1 VAPNFFQVSYIF
13 TGLISGEKKGFFHL
27 NNTIEKYIYFF
38 YLLFLHYISLKSPK
52 LDDYFAN
59 NTHRPTYHYSRRK
72 PRYKE
77 IFPGS
82 SAIYFHHQAMKNG
95 ETI

>member
-1 VAPNFFQVSYIF
+1 VERKKDFF
-13 TGLISGEKKGFFHL
+13 ISTTQLKS
-27 NNTIEKYIYFF
+27 IYFF
-38 YLLFLHYISLKSPK
+38 NILFLHYISLKSPK

>member
-27 NNTIEKYIYFF
+27 NNTIEKYIFF

-59 NTHRPTYHYSRRK
+59 NTHRPTYHCLEES
-72 PRYKE
+72 
-77 IFPGS
+77 
-82 SAIYFHHQAMKNG
+82 QDTMKFSQDRQLYISI
-95 ETI
+95 TKQ